1 LIIDSV
7 IFVKAISDRSHDP
20 EIVAKKSKERKDRE
34 SKSRMILFDESS
46 LIMIIKWPQIM

>member
-20 EIVAKKSKERKDRE
+20 EIVVKSKERKDWE

-46 LIMIIKWPQIM
+46 LVMIIKWPQIM